1 MIMKSDRVKQHHHI
15 KIRFYPKIYMEL
27 QGIDKIKNIIKGP
40 TEYYSAL
47 LQENRILFGKIED
60 IQNVKQLLKKER
72 I

>member
-1 MIMKSDRVKQHHHI
+1 
-15 KIRFYPKIYMEL
+15 MEL